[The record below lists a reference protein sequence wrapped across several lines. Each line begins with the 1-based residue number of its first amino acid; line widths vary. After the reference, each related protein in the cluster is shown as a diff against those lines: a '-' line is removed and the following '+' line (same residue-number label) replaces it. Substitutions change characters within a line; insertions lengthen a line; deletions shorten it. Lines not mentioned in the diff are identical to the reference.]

1 MGILQRAFPNS
12 TLRMDNVVR
21 TADAASIHQ
30 LLNCTELRD
39 VTICPTSKPVRRAR
53 QWQALAAL
61 DRLHGGRLQLR
72 VSAHAFR
79 MLAAEPALA
88 AHVSQATLAWGAG
101 AGSSLADQVSS
112 LSSLTK
118 LTLRNRDSP
127 LGAAGMLDAL
137 RQLSA
142 LQSLHC
148 LASAMRMLLVNSV
161 PSSWPL
167 LTTLQLRDFI
177 CEPQPLNWSLVEQQC
192 PQLQELTMYE
202 AVPLCLTALTSLTC
216 HHWEPRDTDSL
227 QCSRLGHLHVLW
239 SLDLKVLPSTLTSL
253 SLHHGGRHPLHH
265 IPDQHLSSQQCLVHI
280 SFTSVLWD
288 LSDIPGLI
296 PAIQRPALSPSVT
309 SVQLCIRPQ
318 ALILPDMNG
327 SMARQH
333 FHHLVA
339 WFPHLQRLHIHL
351 PSGHVSG
358 ELLISA
364 EWLPAHCRLVVT
376 HNLTCPVRVV
386 KYPSGCLSLPLASR
400 PVDEWRSY

>member
-1 MGILQRAFPNS
+1 MDENTDQGSCSDQDSWPPHRHIPGCACQVSAAARHCIKPEAQQPQLGTWVWSSIGDRQGTFHLRPPHLHGPHGELQCWLWQVGILQRAFPNS

-227 QCSRLGHLHVLW
+227 QCSWLGHLHVLW
-239 SLDLKVLPSTLTSL
+239 SLDLK
-253 SLHHGGRHPLHH
+253 
-265 IPDQHLSSQQCLVHI
+265 
-280 SFTSVLWD
+280 
-288 LSDIPGLI
+288 
-296 PAIQRPALSPSVT
+296 
-309 SVQLCIRPQ
+309 
-318 ALILPDMNG
+318 
-327 SMARQH
+327 
-333 FHHLVA
+333 
-339 WFPHLQRLHIHL
+339 
-351 PSGHVSG
+351 
-358 ELLISA
+358 
-364 EWLPAHCRLVVT
+364 
-376 HNLTCPVRVV
+376 
-386 KYPSGCLSLPLASR
+386 
-400 PVDEWRSY
+400 